1 MKKIAI
7 AILLSGFVA
16 APAVA
21 AGGYVG
27 VNAGSAKI
35 DLTGFDSTT
44 SFGVFGGYAFNE
56 NFAAEVAYTNFGSKD
71 YPAAGVMGVKS
82 HAYSVSAVGSWPINE
97 QFSLFGKL
105 GFATTTLEATGF
117 ASTSK
122 SDLTYGVG
130 AQFNVNKQVGIRLGY
145 DSYKVSDSFTNAN
158 QNVMSIGAL
167 FNF

>member
-105 GFATTTLEATGF
+105 EKR
-117 ASTSK
+117 SC
-122 SDLTYGVG
+122 
-130 AQFNVNKQVGIRLGY
+130 GI
-145 DSYKVSDSFTNAN
+145 
-158 QNVMSIGAL
+158 
-167 FNF
+167 